1 MKSEEFYGFTN
12 HKAQSS
18 KLKVQSK
25 ATMLKI
31 KNIILTMALMGCSGL
46 AFSQTVEQRIDSL
59 QMLIGQ
65 QTILHLKATAR
76 KGAKVVMPSFKPQTQ
91 IVPGVEVVEQSKGDT
106 MHVGD
111 NQMVVSRD
119 YTITSFDEKVYAI
132 PALNVKIDGKNCHG
146 NPLAL
151 KVLTVPVDTVHP
163 NQFYPPK
170 TVQENP
176 FLWSEWSFAFWLSFL
191 LLIVC
196 GAMLYLCNR
205 LKKNKPII
213 ARIRIIKRVPA
224 HEKALK
230 EINDIKQHHSTSN
243 QETQKEYYTHLTN
256 ALREYIVNRFGFNA
270 MEMTSTEIIEN
281 LRASGDQKMIDELRM
296 LFSTAD
302 LVKFAKYEI
311 PMNENDANLVNA
323 INFID
328 QTKTN
333 ELPKEEKIVP
343 TLSSED
349 QKSQQQRRL
358 IKTLLWI
365 GGFSAVAILGYI
377 IYQVVMLLM

>member
-1 MKSEEFYGFTN
+1 MKNST
-12 HKAQSS
+12 ALLII

-31 KNIILTMALMGCSGL
+31 RNIILTMALMGCSGL
-46 AFSQTVEQRIDSL
+46 AFGQTVEQRIDSL

-76 KGAKVVMPSFKPQTQ
+76 KGAKVVMPSFKPQDQ
-91 IVPGVEVVEQSKGDT
+91 IIPGIEVVEQKGDT
-106 MHVGD
+106 SQVGD
-111 NQMVVSRD
+111 DQMVVSRD

-132 PALNVKIDGKNCHG
+132 PALNVKIDGKSFHG

-170 TVQENP
+170 TVQDNP
-176 FLWSEWSFAFWLSFL
+176 FLWSEWSFAFWLSL
-191 LLIVC
+191 LMIIIC
-196 GAMLYLCNR
+196 GAMLYLRNR

-213 ARIRIIKRVPA
+213 TRIRIIKRVPA

-230 EINDIKQHHSTSN
+230 EINDIKQHHTTSN

-256 ALREYIVNRFGFNA
+256 TLRAYIVSRFGFNA
-270 MEMTSTEIIEN
+270 MEMTSSEIIDN

-328 QTKTN
+328 QTKTD
-333 ELPKEEKIVP
+333 EQPKEEKIVP

-358 IKTLLWI
+358 IKALLWV
-365 GGFSAVAILGYI
+365 GGFSVAGILGYI
-377 IYQVVMLLM
+377 IYQIAMLVM

>member
-1 MKSEEFYGFTN
+1 
-12 HKAQSS
+12 
-18 KLKVQSK
+18 
-25 ATMLKI
+25 
-31 KNIILTMALMGCSGL
+31 MGCSGL
-46 AFSQTVEQRIDSL
+46 AFGQTVEQRIDSL

-76 KGAKVVMPSFKPQTQ
+76 KGAKVVMPSFKPQDQ
-91 IVPGVEVVEQSKGDT
+91 IIPGIEVVEQKGDT
-106 MHVGD
+106 SQVGD
-111 NQMVVSRD
+111 DQMVVSRD

-132 PALNVKIDGKNCHG
+132 PALNVKIDGKSFHG

-170 TVQENP
+170 TVQDNP
-176 FLWSEWSFAFWLSFL
+176 FLWSEWSFAFWLSL
-191 LLIVC
+191 LMIIIC
-196 GAMLYLCNR
+196 GAMLYLRNR

-213 ARIRIIKRVPA
+213 TRIRIIKRVPA

-230 EINDIKQHHSTSN
+230 EINDIKQHHTTSN

-256 ALREYIVNRFGFNA
+256 TLRAYIVSRFGFNA
-270 MEMTSTEIIEN
+270 MEMTSSEIIDN
-281 LRASGDQKMIDELRM
+281 LRAAGDQKMIDELRM

-328 QTKTN
+328 QTKTD
-333 ELPKEEKIVP
+333 EQPTEEKIVP
-343 TLSSED
+343 TLSNED

-358 IKTLLWI
+358 IKTLLWV
-365 GGFSAVAILGYI
+365 GGFSVAGILGYI
-377 IYQVVMLLM
+377 IYQVAMLVM

>member
-1 MKSEEFYGFTN
+1 
-12 HKAQSS
+12 
-18 KLKVQSK
+18 
-25 ATMLKI
+25 MLKI
-31 KNIILTMALMGCSGL
+31 KNIILTMALMGCPGL

-76 KGAKVVMPSFKPQTQ
+76 KGAKVVMPSFKPQAQ

-196 GAMLYLCNR
+196 GAMLYLRNR

>member
-1 MKSEEFYGFTN
+1 MKNST
-12 HKAQSS
+12 ALLII

-31 KNIILTMALMGCSGL
+31 RNIILTMALMGCSGL
-46 AFSQTVEQRIDSL
+46 AFGQTVEQRIDSL

-76 KGAKVVMPSFKPQTQ
+76 KGAKVVMPSFKPQDQ
-91 IVPGVEVVEQSKGDT
+91 IIPGIEVVEQKGDT
-106 MHVGD
+106 SQVGD
-111 NQMVVSRD
+111 DQMVVSRD

-132 PALNVKIDGKNCHG
+132 PALNVKIDGKSFHG

-170 TVQENP
+170 TVQDNP
-176 FLWSEWSFAFWLSFL
+176 FLWSEWSFAFWLSL
-191 LLIVC
+191 LMIIIC
-196 GAMLYLCNR
+196 GAMLYLRNR

-213 ARIRIIKRVPA
+213 TRIRIIKRVPA

-230 EINDIKQHHSTSN
+230 EINDIKQHHTTSN

-256 ALREYIVNRFGFNA
+256 TLRAYIVSRFGFNA
-270 MEMTSTEIIEN
+270 MEMTSSEIIDN

-328 QTKTN
+328 QTKTD
-333 ELPKEEKIVP
+333 EQPKEEKIVP

-358 IKTLLWI
+358 IKALLWV
-365 GGFSAVAILGYI
+365 GGFSVAGILGYI
-377 IYQVVMLLM
+377 IYQVAMLVM

>member
-1 MKSEEFYGFTN
+1 M
-12 HKAQSS
+12 
-18 KLKVQSK
+18 
-25 ATMLKI
+25 KI

-46 AFSQTVEQRIDSL
+46 AFGQTVEQRIDSL

-76 KGAKVVMPSFKPQTQ
+76 KGAKVVMPSFKPQDQ
-91 IVPGVEVVEQSKGDT
+91 IIPGIEVVEQKGDT
-106 MHVGD
+106 SQVGD
-111 NQMVVSRD
+111 DQMVVSRD
-119 YTITSFDEKVYAI
+119 YTITSFEEKVYAI
-132 PALNVKIDGKNCHG
+132 PALNVKIDGKNFHG

-170 TVQENP
+170 TVQDNP
-176 FLWSEWSFAFWLSFL
+176 FLWSEWSFAFWLSL
-191 LLIVC
+191 LMIIIC
-196 GAMLYLCNR
+196 GAMLYLRNR

-213 ARIRIIKRVPA
+213 TRIRIIKRVPA

-230 EINDIKQHHSTSN
+230 EINDIKQHHTTSN

-256 ALREYIVNRFGFNA
+256 ALRGYIVSRFGFNA
-270 MEMTSTEIIEN
+270 MEMTSSEIIDN
-281 LRASGDQKMIDELRM
+281 LRAAGDQKMIDELRM

-328 QTKTN
+328 QTKTD
-333 ELPKEEKIVP
+333 EQPKEEKIVP

-358 IKTLLWI
+358 IKTLLWV
-365 GGFSAVAILGYI
+365 GGFSVAGILGYI
-377 IYQVVMLLM
+377 IYQVAMLVM